1 MSLETGTVGMSSTVS
16 EKAPVE
22 PPRVQLSWSPTV
34 ETLDAAQNR
43 SIDGMASVFTGSDTK
58 SVSKGARN
66 TVFSTASKFQ
76 SSIQNT
82 RTAGNRK
89 SVASH
94 LTLCEKLALLGDK
107 SSAKSSDPTG
117 TPAVLA
123 TLACRDQDV
132 PIPSVPITDPSTFPA
147 FREATAVSRQQVF
160 YAAHWGRSS
169 LAEYSSTS
177 AVAADS
183 MWRIL
188 QGTTTEKDADVRVLT
203 GIVRATKQ
211 PAPVIADAKAE
222 LEKVLRAVEGGCSE
236 DDVRGAV
243 QHTIEGEDLDAMR
256 KLQEIFIRVGCY
268 ALAAD
273 VVKRR
278 LELLHD
284 TRGPGDPDTL
294 AANHALGV
302 VLQRGGFHMDA
313 EKCFQAALQ
322 GSTMTSDELEEVVCD
337 SEVAC
342 ESAVCLCVSLRE
354 QGQLVEAEERLQVIV
369 AVAAMEFGQD
379 HVQTLC
385 AVGELAVTHV
395 RQQRVQEAAVLQHV
409 FQAHVASLGTE
420 HPTTLEAW
428 ANLAFLQAAQ
438 GQRDAAIESY
448 EQVLL
453 KRRALYGATHP
464 ETLSCERL
472 LAIHSN
478 SPAGKFE
485 QLMLQWSALRGS
497 ESVHALCVLHDM
509 GVRLCRAN
517 NYAEAVNVFQRA
529 YQGFS
534 HTCGPYHKATVDT
547 CSKIFSAL
555 SAQGNNPHPDA
566 GAHLQT
572 VHIAVHT
579 RCGPYH
585 VDTWKSANNVA
596 VLHYRNLRYTEAFRV
611 LKEECISPWLKQNT
625 RKTVELKTTVLFSP
639 RSAGVGATEE
649 AVYWGLVQQNYA
661 FACTE
666 NDRFADAETTFMR
679 VWEDWKRLLGAEHTN
694 TLMAMN
700 NYGVSLKT
708 SRNLHEAEKILSAVA
723 ALREQVLGPDDLDT
737 LESYCNLGIAQ
748 KIARK
753 YKEAFASQSRAY
765 EKRKALLGEKHADT
779 IDSAYF
785 MSLWMTDNGRH
796 EEAERLMRSCIT
808 NYNEALGDLHPAQYH
823 SLTAL
828 GIIYAAQD
836 KDVESLVFFN
846 DALTGLGRIFGEK
859 NLQFLLV
866 VHNTAIQQYNSGFF
880 ESALAT
886 YKRALDGYTAIFG
899 HAHPTPVWIA
909 MQTGRCHYVMGELN
923 EATPYF
929 DWAKDGFEQIR
940 QSDMSGLDHGMFAKL
955 ASVEEMLRDT
965 TMVRPTMLV
974 RFGGS
979 LVRAHRWVTKYSSP

>member
-147 FREATAVSRQQVF
+147 FREVTAVSRQQVF

-354 QGQLVEAEERLQVIV
+354 QGQLVEAEERLQVIA

-379 HVQTLC
+379 HVQTLR

-395 RQQRVQEAAVLQHV
+395 RQQRVQDAAVLQHV

-534 HTCGPYHKATVDT
+534 HTCGLSHKVTVDT
-547 CSKIFSAL
+547 CSKIVGAL
-555 SAQGNNPHPDA
+555 MTQGAPHGDA
-566 GAHLQT
+566 DAHLNT
-572 VHIAVHT
+572 VHKAVQA
-579 RCGPYH
+579 RCGAQH
-585 VDTWKSANNVA
+585 IETWKASNNVA
-596 VLHYRNLRYTEAFRV
+596 VMHFRALRFADSLRV
-611 LKEECISPWLKQNT
+611 FKEECIGPWLKRVTLQKAT
-625 RKTVELKTTVLFSP
+625 LKTMAPVSSP
-639 RSAGVGATEE
+639 RASYRVATEDDL
-649 AVYWGLVQQNYA
+649 AYALVRQNYS
-661 FACTE
+661 FPLGE
-666 NDRFADAETTFMR
+666 NDRVHEAETTLKCVR
-679 VWEDWKRLLGAEHTN
+679 QDLQRILGPEHPN
-694 TLMAMN
+694 TLLAMN

-708 SRNLHEAEKILSAVA
+708 SRNLQEAEKILSEVME
-723 ALREQVLGPDDLDT
+723 LREKVLGPDDVET
-737 LESYCNLGIAQ
+737 LESYCNLGMTQ

-753 YKEAFASQSRAY
+753 YKEAWEAQSHAY
-765 EKRKALLGEKHADT
+765 EKRVALLGEKHQDT
-779 IDSAYF
+779 LDSEYYMA
-785 MSLWMTDNGRH
+785 LWMLDNANTT
-796 EEAERLMRSCIT
+796 EAARLMQRCIKG
-808 NYNEALGDLHPAQYH
+808 YKELFGDMHPAQYH
-823 SLTAL
+823 SISAL
-828 GIIYAAQD
+828 GIIIASEN
-836 KDVESLVFFN
+836 KEEESLKFFEL
-846 DALTGLGRIFGEK
+846 ALAGLERIFGER

-866 VHNTAIQQYNSGFF
+866 LQNTGIQQFNSGFY
-880 ESALAT
+880 EAALET
-886 YKRALDGYTAIFG
+886 YKRALNGYTAVCG
-899 HAHPTPVWIA
+899 HAHPHSVWIA
-909 MQTGRCHYVMGELN
+909 TQMGMCYHQIGKIN
-923 EATPYF
+923 EGIPYF
-929 DWAKDGFEQIR
+929 DWARDGFEQMR
-940 QSDMSGLDHGMFAKL
+940 KGDMSGIDPGLFSRL
-955 ASVEEMLRDT
+955 ASVEESLRDKKL
-965 TMVRPTMLV
+965 VAPNALLRFAGNLV
-974 RFGGS
+974 R
-979 LVRAHRWVTKYSSP
+979 VHRWATS